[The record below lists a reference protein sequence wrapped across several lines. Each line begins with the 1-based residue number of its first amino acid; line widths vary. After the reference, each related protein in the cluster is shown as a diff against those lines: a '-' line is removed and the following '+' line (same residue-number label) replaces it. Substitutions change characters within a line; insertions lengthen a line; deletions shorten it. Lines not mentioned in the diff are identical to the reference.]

1 MNVAENLRK
10 IRKEKGYSQSQ
21 IAEIL
26 NTTQQQY
33 SKYENGTH
41 EIPVR
46 HIATLC
52 EFYNIT
58 SDEIL
63 GFRRIEP
70 KISVD
75 ALLALNYIER
85 INFSSFN
92 EFIKKA
98 ISDDKYEDVKEA
110 LGPQMLYMIV
120 AEKLNVPIDQR
131 IVEKLS
137 MMDDFE

>member
-21 IAEIL
+21 IAEVL

-131 IVEKLS
+131 IVEELS